1 MIYAFLPFLSA
12 ALYGLG
18 YVLLDKLLKN
28 IPILVFMSVS
38 SVAMSVAIL
47 ATAYFKLSPQDFSF
61 IHDKKIVIIFIAT
74 VFFNII
80 AWITT
85 LLALQNTNATYVSFA
100 EISYPVFTVLFLY
113 LLFGEHQLNW
123 QSLVGGMLILA
134 GSGFLVYSKM
144 TGVKP

>member
-1 MIYAFLPFLSA
+1 MIYALLPFLSA

-28 IPILVFMSVS
+28 IPILVFMSIS
-38 SVAMSVAIL
+38 STVMTIAIC
-47 ATAYFKLSPQDFSF
+47 ATAYFKLTPQDFSF
-61 IHDKKIVIIFIAT
+61 IHDKKIVLIFVAT
-74 VFFNII
+74 VVFNIT

-100 EISYPVFTVLFLY
+100 EISYPIFTVFFLY

-123 QSLVGGMLILA
+123 QSLVGGVLILA

-144 TGVKP
+144 AGAKP